1 MTTLTLTATC
11 RDNRTRGWRPGP
23 LPCRIPGHPTDTA
36 HVHST
41 HELLA
46 RRLQDSSPGYTRLL
60 HGGYRPH
67 YGRDPNYSR
76 QNREAIK
83 TLKCVY
89 RLDYYPSIHPT
100 IVKNV
105 ITIMKISNILAS
117 IVKKL
122 AEAEYG
128 IRHDVNLKIN
138 TQACEMNSMN
148 FMYDALYS
156 AIRLLF

>member
-1 MTTLTLTATC
+1 M
-11 RDNRTRGWRPGP
+11 
-23 LPCRIPGHPTDTA
+23 
-36 HVHST
+36 
-41 HELLA
+41 ELYHHRWFA
-46 RRLQDSSPGYTRLL
+46 E
-60 HGGYRPH
+60 
-67 YGRDPNYSR
+67 
-76 QNREAIK
+76 EAIK
-83 TLKCVY
+83 TLKGVY

-100 IVKNV
+100 IVKNE